1 MKQTTEEA
9 IRKIEIE
16 LNELTGKICSMER
29 FFITQ
34 DYQSI
39 SGTQKELLKK
49 QHHYMELYKET
60 LIERVILLRK
70 EMGETNGTQ
79 SN

>member
-1 MKQTTEEA
+1 MKQATEEV

-16 LNELTGKICSMER
+16 LNEVTGKICSIER

-39 SGTQKELLKK
+39 SGTQKKLLKE
-49 QHHYMELYKET
+49 QHHYMELYKKV
-60 LIERVILLRK
+60 LIERVIVLRM
-70 EMGETNGTQ
+70 EMGEANGTQ